1 MADYKAVSMNLMHD
15 DIRVTDGIYAPLTT
29 NEVQQRI
36 AGLTGVSTPVQSSDS
51 GMADLVNN
59 LSNEQLSELLLA
71 MAHKLKG

>member
-36 AGLTGVSTPVQSSDS
+36 AGLTS
-51 GMADLVNN
+51 GSMSPRLGDNGMTDLVNS
-59 LSNEQLSELLLA
+59 LSTDQLSELLIA
-71 MAHKLKG
+71 MAPKMRG